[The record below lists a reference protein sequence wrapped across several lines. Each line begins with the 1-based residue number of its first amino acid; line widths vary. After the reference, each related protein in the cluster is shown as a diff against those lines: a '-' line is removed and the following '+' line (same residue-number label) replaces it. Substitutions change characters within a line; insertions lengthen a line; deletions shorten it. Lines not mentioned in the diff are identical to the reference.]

1 MFILVLKI
9 GSSRPCTT
17 SPPYLLCRLRIKLSY
32 PGSFDMR
39 LSRVSTDKHDQ
50 HFDLIILPIVE
61 KPYSQHA
68 VDTGKMSRISTNI
81 RTLENLLPW

>member
-9 GSSRPCTT
+9 GASRPCTT
-17 SPPYLLCRLRIKLSY
+17 RPPYLHCRLRIKLSY

-39 LSRVSTDKHDQ
+39 LFKVSTDKLDQ

-61 KPYSQHA
+61 KPHSQLA
-68 VDTGKMSRISTNI
+68 VDTGKMIRISTNI